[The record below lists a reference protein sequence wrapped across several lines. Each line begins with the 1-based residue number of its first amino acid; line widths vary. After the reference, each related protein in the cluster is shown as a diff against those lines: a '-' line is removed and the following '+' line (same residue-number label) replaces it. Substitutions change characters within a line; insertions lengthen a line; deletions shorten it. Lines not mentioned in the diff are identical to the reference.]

1 MTCRLNSMAGDRDR
15 MTSNNMRNI
24 GVMMHVRVSLLRML
38 VLQEWG
44 FLHGLY
50 SCMHL
55 HKQAG
60 SVNVSRARWWLH
72 QNRER
77 KV

>member
-1 MTCRLNSMAGDRDR
+1 
-15 MTSNNMRNI
+15 
-24 GVMMHVRVSLLRML
+24 MMHVRVSLLRML